1 MKNKI
6 KLTGDIEDKL
16 IGKRLKNVSEE
27 LEGIMNIVDKVISLG
42 INSINLNY
50 DFEGIHSYAKTKV
63 H

>member
-1 MKNKI
+1 LKNKI

-50 DFEGIHSYAKTKV
+50 DFEGFHSYAKTKV